1 MITRRSKLI
10 ASGLLITQLLV
21 GSPSGASAQSGAG
34 PQGGAQERPLKLRAS
49 EVVVDAVV
57 IDKKN
62 RLVSDLTAED
72 FEIYEDGV
80 KQKVASFRFESTGAG
95 EQRLSKAPV
104 VTSGTPVAPRTGN
117 LVSLVFD
124 AQAARAGALMARKA
138 ALDYIDSGMG
148 PNDFV
153 GVFGIDLGLMVLSP
167 FTQDKAALKQA
178 VETFT
183 SHDAKKYGFLA
194 QEVRSELERL
204 MVAGSD
210 AERLSVVDTWVD
222 QDFSVPSPGS
232 SSGEG
237 RTAETPSAAT
247 FTLMRNQLNIT
258 MLRTLKIFERF
269 ERESQG
275 RNMVTA
281 LLSVITGQQSLT
293 GRKVMLLFSEGFPI
307 SASTTDQFR
316 SVISAANG
324 AGMTIYTIDVGGLR
338 LINPD
343 EASQVE
349 KEAASRSSLRNPNPE
364 LIVGGQSALGRMEDA
379 MRLNVVNNLDELS
392 GDTGG
397 YTIKNTNDLGDGLRR
412 ISEEL
417 SSHYVLTYSPTNEN
431 FDGKYRNVTV
441 KLTRAGD
448 FRIRARR
455 GYYAFR
461 TLDNSPVLAHEL
473 PLLEQSNQ
481 RSLPQ
486 DFPLYAKIM
495 HFRGLSGARAVPIYV
510 ELPISALKLN
520 TDEKS
525 KTFSS
530 RYAILV
536 LVKDQNQ
543 QVVRKLGQEF
553 VLRGPLSQAAS
564 VKEQPHLFSRI
575 ILLRSG
581 HYVIEAI
588 ARDSTTGKMSGV
600 RVPFEVPDDGQEK
613 LRMSSIVLSRG
624 VNPLNDEQKKDTLH
638 PLYFEG
644 QAYFVPNAR
653 ESFRKST
660 DKNLLVHFSAYRAK
674 GSTAPVVANI
684 EFLQGARTVSK
695 AAGQL
700 PPPDASGRIA
710 YLTAFALDSF
720 AAGRYEIRV
729 TITDGATQSIS
740 SASFAVEP

>member
-1 MITRRSKLI
+1 MIARLSKVFAL
-10 ASGLLITQLLV
+10 GLLITQPLAF
-21 GSPSGASAQSGAG
+21 PNRTSAQGAANQA
-34 PQGGAQERPLKLRAS
+34 PQEKPIKLGTS

-57 IDKKN
+57 VDKKN
-62 RLVSDLTAED
+62 HLVSDLTAEE
-72 FEIYEDGV
+72 FEVYEDGV
-80 KQKVASFRFESTGAG
+80 KQKVASFRFESTAVGA
-95 EQRLSKAPV
+95 QQLAKSPTAAPA
-104 VTSGTPVAPRTGN
+104 TPMAARTGN

-124 AQAARAGALMARKA
+124 AQAARDGALMARKA
-138 ALDYIDSGMG
+138 ALDYIESGMG
-148 PNDFV
+148 PNDLV

-167 FTQDKAALKQA
+167 FTQDKAVLKQA

-183 SHDAKKYGFLA
+183 SHDAKKYGYLA

-210 AERLSVVDTWVD
+210 ADRTSIVDTWVE
-222 QDFSVPSPGS
+222 QDYTTPAPG

-237 RTAETPSAAT
+237 RTVESPSPAV

-269 ERESQG
+269 ERETQG
-275 RNMVTA
+275 RNIVTA
-281 LLSVITGQQSLT
+281 LLSVISGQQSLS

-307 SASTTDQFR
+307 SASVTDQFR

-349 KEAASRSSLRNPNPE
+349 KEAAARSSLRNPNPE

-431 FDGKYRNVTV
+431 FNGKYRNVTV
-441 KLTRAGD
+441 KVARAGD

-486 DFPLYAKIM
+486 DFPLYAEAM
-495 HFRGLSGARAVPIYV
+495 HFRGLNGARAVPIYV

-520 TDEKS
+520 TDEKN

-536 LVKDQNQ
+536 LVKDEKH

-588 ARDSTTGKMSGV
+588 ARDSTNGKMSGI
-600 RVPFEVPDDGQEK
+600 RLPLDVPDIGEEK

-624 VNPLNDEQKKDTLH
+624 VNPLNDEQKKDSLH

-653 ESFRKST
+653 GVFRKSA
-660 DKNLLVHFSAYRAK
+660 DKNLLVHFSAYGAK
-674 GSTAPVVANI
+674 GSAAPIIATI
-684 EFLQGARTVSK
+684 EFLQGAKVLSK
-695 AAGQL
+695 AGGQL
-700 PPPDASGRIA
+700 PAADASGRIV
-710 YLTAFALDSF
+710 YLTSF
-720 AAGRYEIRV
+720 PFDGFPAGQYEIRV
-729 TITDGATQSIS
+729 TVSDRATQTTS
-740 SASFAVEP
+740 SSTFVVEP

>member
-1 MITRRSKLI
+1 
-10 ASGLLITQLLV
+10 
-21 GSPSGASAQSGAG
+21 
-34 PQGGAQERPLKLRAS
+34 
-49 EVVVDAVV
+49 VVDAVV

-62 RLVSDLTAED
+62 HLVSDLTAEE
-72 FEIYEDGV
+72 FEVYEDGV
-80 KQKVASFRFESTGAG
+80 KQKVASFRFESTAAGA
-95 EQRLSKAPV
+95 QQLAKAP
-104 VTSGTPVAPRTGN
+104 TAAPATPIAARTGN

-124 AQAARAGALMARKA
+124 AQAARDGALMARKA
-138 ALDYIDSGMG
+138 ALDYIESGMG
-148 PNDFV
+148 PNDLV

-183 SHDAKKYGFLA
+183 SHDAKKYGYLA

-210 AERLSVVDTWVD
+210 ADRTSIVDTWVE
-222 QDFSVPSPGS
+222 QDYTTPAPG

-237 RTAETPSAAT
+237 RTVESPSPAV

-275 RNMVTA
+275 RNIVTA
-281 LLSVITGQQSLT
+281 LLSVISGQQSLS

-307 SASTTDQFR
+307 SASVTDQFR

-349 KEAASRSSLRNPNPE
+349 KEAAARSSLRNPNPE

-431 FDGKYRNVTV
+431 FNGKYRNVAV
-441 KLTRAGD
+441 KVTRAGD

-461 TLDNSPVLAHEL
+461 ALDNSPVLAHEL

-486 DFPLYAKIM
+486 DFPLYAKAM
-495 HFRGLSGARAVPIYV
+495 HFRGLNGARAVPIYV

-520 TDEKS
+520 TDEKN

-536 LVKDQNQ
+536 LVKDEKQ

-581 HYVIEAI
+581 HYTIEAI
-588 ARDSTTGKMSGV
+588 ARDSTNGKMSGI
-600 RVPFEVPDDGQEK
+600 RLPLDVPDVGEEK

-624 VNPLNDEQKKDTLH
+624 VNPLNDEQKKDSLH

-653 ESFRKST
+653 GVFRKSA
-660 DKNLLVHFSAYRAK
+660 DKNLLVHFSAYGAK
-674 GSTAPVVANI
+674 GSAEPIIATI
-684 EFLQGARTVSK
+684 EFLQGARILSK
-695 AAGQL
+695 AGGQL
-700 PPPDASGRIA
+700 PPADASGRIV
-710 YLTAFALDSF
+710 YLTSF
-720 AAGRYEIRV
+720 PFDGFPAGQYEIRV
-729 TITDGATQSIS
+729 TVSDRVTQTTS
-740 SASFAVEP
+740 SSTFVVEP

>member
-1 MITRRSKLI
+1 MITRFTKLI
-10 ASGLLITQLLV
+10 ALGLLITQMLV
-21 GSPSGASAQSGAG
+21 GSPCGASAQSGSG
-34 PQGGAQERPLKLRAS
+34 PQAGAQEKPLKLRAS

-72 FEIYEDGV
+72 FEVYEDGV
-80 KQKVASFRFESTGAG
+80 KQKVASFRFESTAAGAQQLAKPAG
-95 EQRLSKAPV
+95 AA
-104 VTSGTPVAPRTGN
+104 GTPVAPRTGN

-124 AQAARAGALMARKA
+124 AQAARDGALMARKA
-138 ALDYIDSGMG
+138 AIDYIESGMG
-148 PNDFV
+148 PNDLV

-183 SHDAKKYGFLA
+183 SHDAKKYGYLA

-210 AERLSVVDTWVD
+210 PERLSIVDTWVD
-222 QDFSVPSPGS
+222 QDFTTPSPGS
-232 SSGEG
+232 NGEG
-237 RTAETPSAAT
+237 RTVETPSPAV

-258 MLRTLKIFERF
+258 MLRTLKLFERF

-275 RNMVTA
+275 RNMITA

-307 SASTTDQFR
+307 SASATDQFR

-338 LINPD
+338 LVNPD
-343 EASQVE
+343 EAAQVE
-349 KEAASRSSLRNPNPE
+349 KEAASRSSVRNPNPE

-379 MRLNVVNNLDELS
+379 MRLNVVNNLDELA

-441 KLTRAGD
+441 KVIRAGD

-455 GYYAFR
+455 GYYAFHAM
-461 TLDNSPVLAHEL
+461 DNSPVLAHEL

-486 DFPLYAKIM
+486 DFPLYAKAM
-495 HFRGLSGARAVPIYV
+495 HFRGLNGVRAVPIYV
-510 ELPISALKLN
+510 ELPISALKLI
-520 TDEKS
+520 TDEKN

-553 VLRGPLSQAAS
+553 VLRGPLSQVAS
-564 VKEQPHLFSRI
+564 VREQPHLFTRI

-588 ARDSTTGKMSGV
+588 ARDSTTGKMSGI
-600 RVPFEVPDDGQEK
+600 RMPIDVPDDAEDK
-613 LRMSSIVLSRG
+613 LKMSSIVLSRG
-624 VNPLNDEQKKDTLH
+624 VNPLNDEQKKDSLH

-653 ESFRKST
+653 GLFHKST

-674 GSTAPVVANI
+674 GSTAPVVASI
-684 EFLQGARTVSK
+684 EFLQGARALSK
-695 AAGQL
+695 AGGQL
-700 PPPDASGRIA
+700 PPADGTGRIA
-710 YLTAFALDSF
+710 YLTAFPLDGF
-720 AAGRYEIRV
+720 APGRYEIRV
-729 TITDGATQSIS
+729 TITDGSTQSTS
-740 SASFAVEP
+740 SANFAIEP

>member
-1 MITRRSKLI
+1 MIARLSTVVTL
-10 ASGLLITQLLV
+10 GLLITQPLV
-21 GSPSGASAQSGAG
+21 FPYQTSAQGTANQAA
-34 PQGGAQERPLKLRAS
+34 PQEKPIKLGTS

-62 RLVSDLTAED
+62 HLVSDLTAEE
-72 FEIYEDGV
+72 FEVYEDGV
-80 KQKVASFRFESTGAG
+80 KQEVASFRFESTAAGA
-95 EQRLSKAPV
+95 QQLAKSPTAAPA
-104 VTSGTPVAPRTGN
+104 TPMAPRTGN

-124 AQAARAGALMARKA
+124 AQAARDGALMARKA
-138 ALDYIDSGMG
+138 ALDYIESGIG
-148 PNDFV
+148 PNDLV

-167 FTQDKAALKQA
+167 FTQDKTALKQA

-183 SHDAKKYGFLA
+183 SRDAKKYGYLA

-210 AERLSVVDTWVD
+210 ADRTSIVDTWVE
-222 QDFSVPSPGS
+222 QDYTTPAPGS

-237 RTAETPSAAT
+237 RTVESPSPAV

-275 RNMVTA
+275 RNIVTA
-281 LLSVITGQQSLT
+281 LLSVISGQQSLS

-307 SASTTDQFR
+307 SASVTDQFR

-349 KEAASRSSLRNPNPE
+349 KEAAARSSLRNPNPE

-431 FDGKYRNVTV
+431 FNGKYRNVTV
-441 KLTRAGD
+441 KVIRAGD
-448 FRIRARR
+448 FRTRARR

-486 DFPLYAKIM
+486 DFPLYAKAM
-495 HFRGLSGARAVPIYV
+495 HFRGLNGARAVPIYV

-520 TDEKS
+520 TDEKNN
-525 KTFSS
+525 TFSS

-536 LVKDQNQ
+536 LVKDDKQ

-553 VLRGPLSQAAS
+553 VLRGPLSLAAS
-564 VKEQPHLFSRI
+564 VKEQPHLFSRV

-588 ARDSTTGKMSGV
+588 ARDSTNGKMSGI
-600 RVPFEVPDDGQEK
+600 RLPLDVPEGGEDR

-624 VNPLNDEQKKDTLH
+624 VNPLNDEQKKDSLH

-653 ESFRKST
+653 GVFRKSA
-660 DKNLLVHFSAYRAK
+660 DKNLLVHFSAYGVK
-674 GSTAPVVANI
+674 GSTTPVIATI
-684 EFLQGARTVSK
+684 EILQGTKIVSK
-695 AAGQL
+695 AGGQL
-700 PPPDASGRIA
+700 PPADASGRIV
-710 YLTAFALDSF
+710 YLTSFPFDSF
-720 AAGRYEIRV
+720 PAGQYEIRV
-729 TITDGATQSIS
+729 TVSDGVTQSTS
-740 SASFAVEP
+740 SANFVVEP

>member
-1 MITRRSKLI
+1 MITRLTKLV
-10 ASGLLITQLLV
+10 SLGLLITQMLV
-21 GSPSGASAQSGAG
+21 GSPWGAAAQSGT
-34 PQGGAQERPLKLRAS
+34 GAQARAQEKPLKLRAS

-72 FEIYEDGV
+72 FEVYEDGV
-80 KQKVASFRFESTGAG
+80 KQKVASFRFESTAEGA
-95 EQRLSKAPV
+95 QQLAKSPAATP
-104 VTSGTPVAPRTGN
+104 GTPVAPRTGN

-124 AQAARAGALMARKA
+124 AQAARSGALMARKA
-138 ALDYIDSGMG
+138 ALDYIESSIG
-148 PNDFV
+148 PNDLV

-178 VETFT
+178 VEAFT

-204 MVAGSD
+204 NVAGSD
-210 AERLSVVDTWVD
+210 AERLSIVDTWVD
-222 QDFSVPSPGS
+222 QDLTTPSPGS
-232 SSGEG
+232 NGEG
-237 RTAETPSAAT
+237 RTVETPSPAT

-258 MLRTLKIFERF
+258 MLRTLKLFERF

-275 RNMVTA
+275 RNMITA

-307 SASTTDQFR
+307 SASATDQFR
-316 SVISAANG
+316 SVISAANS

-343 EASQVE
+343 EAAQVE
-349 KEAASRSSLRNPNPE
+349 KEAAARSSLRNPNPE

-441 KLTRAGD
+441 KVTRAGD

-461 TLDNSPVLAHEL
+461 ALDNSPVLAHEL

-486 DFPLYAKIM
+486 DFPLYARVM
-495 HFRGLSGARAVPIYV
+495 HFRGLNGARAVPIYV

-520 TDEKS
+520 TDEKN

-588 ARDSTTGKMSGV
+588 ARDSTTGKMSGI
-600 RVPFEVPDDGQEK
+600 RIPLDVPDDGEDK
-613 LRMSSIVLSRG
+613 LKMSSIVLSRG
-624 VNPLNDEQKKDTLH
+624 VNPLNDEQKKDSLH

-653 ESFRKST
+653 EVFRKST
-660 DKNLLVHFSAYRAK
+660 DKNMLVHFSAYQAK
-674 GSTAPVVANI
+674 GSSSPVVATI
-684 EFLQGARTVSK
+684 EFLQGVRTLSK

-700 PPPDASGRIA
+700 PPADGSGRIA
-710 YLTAFALDSF
+710 YLTAFPLDGF
-720 AAGRYEIRV
+720 PPGRYEIRV
-729 TITDGATQSIS
+729 TTTDGATQSTS
-740 SASFAVEP
+740 SANFVIEP

>member
-1 MITRRSKLI
+1 MIPRLSKVFAL
-10 ASGLLITQLLV
+10 GLLITQPLAF
-21 GSPSGASAQSGAG
+21 PNRTSAQATANQA
-34 PQGGAQERPLKLRAS
+34 PQEKPIKLGTS

-57 IDKKN
+57 VDKKN
-62 RLVSDLTAED
+62 HLVSDLTAEE
-72 FEIYEDGV
+72 FEVYEDGV
-80 KQKVASFRFESTGAG
+80 KQKVASFRFESTAAGA
-95 EQRLSKAPV
+95 QQLAKAP
-104 VTSGTPVAPRTGN
+104 TAAPATPMAARTGN

-124 AQAARAGALMARKA
+124 AQAARDGALMARKA
-138 ALDYIDSGMG
+138 ALDYIESGMG
-148 PNDFV
+148 PNDLV

-183 SHDAKKYGFLA
+183 SHDAKKYGYLA

-210 AERLSVVDTWVD
+210 ADRTSIVDTWVE
-222 QDFSVPSPGS
+222 QDYTTPAPG

-237 RTAETPSAAT
+237 RTVESPSPAV

-275 RNMVTA
+275 RNIVTA
-281 LLSVITGQQSLT
+281 LLSVISGQQSLS

-307 SASTTDQFR
+307 SASVTDQFR

-349 KEAASRSSLRNPNPE
+349 KEAAARSSLRNPNPE

-431 FDGKYRNVTV
+431 FNGKYRNVTV
-441 KLTRAGD
+441 KVTRAGD

-486 DFPLYAKIM
+486 DFPLYAEAM
-495 HFRGLSGARAVPIYV
+495 HFRGLNGARAVPIYV

-520 TDEKS
+520 NDEKN

-536 LVKDQNQ
+536 LVKDEKH

-588 ARDSTTGKMSGV
+588 ARDSTNGKMSGI
-600 RVPFEVPDDGQEK
+600 RLPLDVPDISEEK

-624 VNPLNDEQKKDTLH
+624 VNPLNDEQKKDSLH

-653 ESFRKST
+653 GVFRKSA
-660 DKNLLVHFSAYRAK
+660 DKNLLVHFSAYGAK
-674 GSTAPVVANI
+674 GSAAPIIATI
-684 EFLQGARTVSK
+684 EFLQGTRILSK
-695 AAGQL
+695 AGGQL
-700 PPPDASGRIA
+700 PAADASGRIV
-710 YLTAFALDSF
+710 YLTSF
-720 AAGRYEIRV
+720 PFDGFPAGQYEIRV
-729 TITDGATQSIS
+729 TVSDRVTQTTS
-740 SASFAVEP
+740 SANFVVEP